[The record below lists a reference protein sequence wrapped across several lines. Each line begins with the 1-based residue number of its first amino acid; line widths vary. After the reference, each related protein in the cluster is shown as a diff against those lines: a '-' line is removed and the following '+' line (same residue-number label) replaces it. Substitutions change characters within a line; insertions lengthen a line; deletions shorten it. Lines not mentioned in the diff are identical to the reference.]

1 MFTQR
6 VREKLAQDYGIKC
19 IPNELLVYL
28 VRKHR
33 AKSDGDQATVAFLVA
48 NEWQRGL
55 TTSPTK

>member
-1 MFTQR
+1 MFTHR

-28 VRKHR
+28 VAKHR
-33 AKSDGDQATVAFLVA
+33 KQARDCATCAFLVA

-55 TTSPTK
+55 TVPAT

>member
-1 MFTQR
+1 MFTHR

-19 IPNELLVYL
+19 IPNELLLYL

-33 AKSDGDQATVAFLVA
+33 AKLSNNDVPTIAWAVA

-55 TTSPTK
+55 TTTV